1 MPWCLMSGFAQK
13 TRHWAT
19 SEPVGLNQKMASGP
33 GVPVTYPLG
42 PDAEGLIMYTQDGY
56 MSAQLMRSDRPD
68 SDQPDTAGGTAAQ
81 HAAAAA
87 ATSPARTPWTRPPAS
102 FTTK

>member
-1 MPWCLMSGFAQK
+1 MSGFAQK